1 MEMDD
6 FIRYFSKV
14 ELCNLQTA
22 RIDDDDDA
30 QMNWVTT
37 IHEVNKESGCLEL
50 YHETKADQI
59 WTANKKT
66 EQNKTDN
73 NYRDVN
79 CRNPVFFTSNPHVIA
94 HNYLESLI
102 LTGSITNH

>member
-37 IHEVNKESGCLEL
+37 IHEVNKEIDCLEL
-50 YHETKADQI
+50 YHERLIKFGPLTKKRNKIKQI
-59 WTANKKT
+59 TTIAT
-66 EQNKTDN
+66 LIVEIH
-73 NYRDVN
+73 
-79 CRNPVFFTSNPHVIA
+79 FFSRQTHM
-94 HNYLESLI
+94 LL
-102 LTGSITNH
+102 LTTI

>member
-37 IHEVNKESGCLEL
+37 IHEVS
-50 YHETKADQI
+50 
-59 WTANKKT
+59 NKKWL
-66 EQNKTDN
+66 
-73 NYRDVN
+73 
-79 CRNPVFFTSNPHVIA
+79 S
-94 HNYLESLI
+94 
-102 LTGSITNH
+102 

>member
-37 IHEVNKESGCLEL
+37 IHEVNKEIDCLEL
-50 YHETKADQI
+50 YHERLIKFGPLT
-59 WTANKKT
+59 KKT